1 MGKAMLRKILIVDD
15 NPLIRMGLTEM
26 IEWGRLGLKSVG
38 CVEDGEEALELC
50 REMRP
55 DIVITDIR
63 MPRKDGIELL
73 TRLQE
78 DYPEVQTIVVSAYDT
93 FSYVK
98 HAMVTGSL
106 NYILKPI
113 DPGEL
118 NATIE
123 KALMEIEKRKKQR
136 KNPAEILLEQ
146 IRWAY
151 GENYGKEEI
160 CLIAGKGYHAERT
173 EFCRQML
180 RNAVVAENAF
190 PEDIFLAAGLAKG
203 GFKNAEFEEKWN
215 MFLKRGAM
223 GRKILQP
230 VFSEN
235 EWVKGCQEAIAD
247 AFLQGFCWKGVECEE
262 HFSEGISQGNLFPLL
277 DSGNLQLAYCLL
289 TDSLSACERWEK
301 DKCEKNQEIIR
312 ACLKI
317 MCQYSEEI
325 FDASGAILSKM
336 DESRHFLLYEDVREI
351 LKDIYRVMERICL
364 NAAEKLHTQKNIAI
378 QMKKILDENFKE
390 DISIEKMAELFGYS
404 AVYLSRLFKRETG
417 VSAGQYLIGIRM
429 EKAAE
434 LLRKTDMKIIDVA
447 HQVGYGDELHF
458 QKLFKK
464 KTGKTPGAYRKDTG

>member
-118 NATIE
+118 NTTIE

-173 EFCRQML
+173 
-180 RNAVVAENAF
+180 
-190 PEDIFLAAGLAKG
+190 
-203 GFKNAEFEEKWN
+203 
-215 MFLKRGAM
+215 
-223 GRKILQP
+223 
-230 VFSEN
+230 
-235 EWVKGCQEAIAD
+235 
-247 AFLQGFCWKGVECEE
+247 
-262 HFSEGISQGNLFPLL
+262 
-277 DSGNLQLAYCLL
+277 
-289 TDSLSACERWEK
+289 
-301 DKCEKNQEIIR
+301 
-312 ACLKI
+312 
-317 MCQYSEEI
+317 
-325 FDASGAILSKM
+325 
-336 DESRHFLLYEDVREI
+336 
-351 LKDIYRVMERICL
+351 
-364 NAAEKLHTQKNIAI
+364 
-378 QMKKILDENFKE
+378 
-390 DISIEKMAELFGYS
+390 
-404 AVYLSRLFKRETG
+404 
-417 VSAGQYLIGIRM
+417 
-429 EKAAE
+429 
-434 LLRKTDMKIIDVA
+434 
-447 HQVGYGDELHF
+447 
-458 QKLFKK
+458 
-464 KTGKTPGAYRKDTG
+464 